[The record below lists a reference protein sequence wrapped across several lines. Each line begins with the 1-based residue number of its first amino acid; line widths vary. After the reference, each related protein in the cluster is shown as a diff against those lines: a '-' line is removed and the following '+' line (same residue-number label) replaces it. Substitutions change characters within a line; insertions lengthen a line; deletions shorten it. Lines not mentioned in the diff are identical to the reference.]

1 MLSFLYIKYEKQS
14 LIYKIKN
21 KMFDKIKKTVQK
33 IKTVKMTDIVDSF
46 TTTKNDNDIDSLKFA
61 LLGYE
66 KSDDLL
72 DIKQSILIDDNDP
85 FADLKKSILTDV
97 IEETVVEEEVEL
109 SDYGVNV
116 DSPPIQYSDYNK
128 LQTEI
133 DYEAYKKEKLEE
145 INEYGFNPHVE
156 YAKYA
161 DEIDSEFDYEPFIKE
176 AMETEIVEEPVSKPI
191 FEKKVKKA
199 KIKKINTDFIP
210 KQDNSIDTTDN
221 FEIETLEI
229 KQEEVPVQ
237 IKKFYTKI
245 SSTKHNK
252 MEIVTFQ
259 KMENEFLVLHLNDGN
274 ENNHII
280 KDVIEKPFE
289 IYDFN
294 FNLILDFYENKSEDY
309 FKKDV
314 FVLKDFLLIG
324 ENRYNLNTVK
334 FIAIVI

>member
-1 MLSFLYIKYEKQS
+1 
-14 LIYKIKN
+14 
-21 KMFDKIKKTVQK
+21 
-33 IKTVKMTDIVDSF
+33 
-46 TTTKNDNDIDSLKFA
+46 
-61 LLGYE
+61 
-66 KSDDLL
+66 
-72 DIKQSILIDDNDP
+72 
-85 FADLKKSILTDV
+85 
-97 IEETVVEEEVEL
+97 
-109 SDYGVNV
+109 
-116 DSPPIQYSDYNK
+116 
-128 LQTEI
+128 
-133 DYEAYKKEKLEE
+133 
-145 INEYGFNPHVE
+145 
-156 YAKYA
+156 
-161 DEIDSEFDYEPFIKE
+161 
-176 AMETEIVEEPVSKPI
+176 METEIVEEPVSKPI

-221 FEIETLEI
+221 FEIETVEI
-229 KQEEVPVQ
+229 KQEEIPVQ

-259 KMENEFLVLHLNDGN
+259 KMENEFLVIHLNDGN

-334 FIAIVI
+334 FIAISI